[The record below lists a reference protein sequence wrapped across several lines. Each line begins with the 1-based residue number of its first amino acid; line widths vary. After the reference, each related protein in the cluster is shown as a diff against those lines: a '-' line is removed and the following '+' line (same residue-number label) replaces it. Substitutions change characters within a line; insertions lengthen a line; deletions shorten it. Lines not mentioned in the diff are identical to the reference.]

1 MSDRKELFIKDEEI
15 SEQLNGNT
23 IDTQLDKILSIFHK
37 DKQRMNSVNYK
48 NSSKLNLSTSQYLKI
63 ENSF

>member
-15 SEQLNGNT
+15 SEQLNVNT

>member
-48 NSSKLNLSTSQYLKI
+48 NSSKLNLSTTQYLKI